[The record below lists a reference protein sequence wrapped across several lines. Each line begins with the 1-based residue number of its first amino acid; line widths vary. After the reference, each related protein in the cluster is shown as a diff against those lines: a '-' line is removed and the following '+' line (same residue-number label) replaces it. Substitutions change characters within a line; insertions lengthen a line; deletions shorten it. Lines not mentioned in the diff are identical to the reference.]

1 MFALGANIYRRI
13 HKIVASTSSTLE
25 QAIHVV
31 LAVFHGVSGS
41 SGNENGHRIFRAGA
55 TKNGR
60 KYTNT
65 RFCSKHALATS
76 HTWLRTSRYIP
87 SLPDAVRGLG
97 GGRAKIPCP
106 ATSNVPGLSCK
117 GSWLEGRSGVAGSG
131 WVKWPQL
138 DLHYFSLTELRH

>member
-1 MFALGANIYRRI
+1 MKMAIGYSGPARQRMDARR
-13 HKIVASTSSTLE
+13 L
-25 QAIHVV
+25 
-31 LAVFHGVSGS
+31 
-41 SGNENGHRIFRAGA
+41 
-55 TKNGR
+55 
-60 KYTNT
+60 YTNT

-87 SLPDAVRGLG
+87 SLPDVVRGLG

-106 ATSNVPGLSCK
+106 ATSNVPVLSCK

-138 DLHYFSLTELRH
+138 DLQCQPEFFFFFLLVC

>member
-1 MFALGANIYRRI
+1 MKMAIGYSGPARRRMDARR
-13 HKIVASTSSTLE
+13 V
-25 QAIHVV
+25 
-31 LAVFHGVSGS
+31 
-41 SGNENGHRIFRAGA
+41 
-55 TKNGR
+55 
-60 KYTNT
+60 YTNT

-87 SLPDAVRGLG
+87 SLPDVVRGLG

-138 DLHYFSLTELRH
+138 DLQCQPEFFFFFLLVC